1 MQESLT
7 KYTSTSTHI
16 SFSKAYPMDK
26 PKSTRGAYTL
36 FSRLHTELL
45 VITIQSTTLL
55 CLKHKRIYYV
65 ELGVHKIV
73 RGAGKIGFKAG
84 AVFSENGISEGD

>member
-16 SFSKAYPMDK
+16 SFSKACPMDK

-36 FSRLHTELL
+36 FSRMHTEFL

-55 CLKHKRIYYV
+55 CFKHKRIHCV
-65 ELGVHKIV
+65 ELGVHKTV
-73 RGAGKIGFKAG
+73 RGAGKIGFRAG
-84 AVFSENGISEGD
+84 AVFSENGTSEGD